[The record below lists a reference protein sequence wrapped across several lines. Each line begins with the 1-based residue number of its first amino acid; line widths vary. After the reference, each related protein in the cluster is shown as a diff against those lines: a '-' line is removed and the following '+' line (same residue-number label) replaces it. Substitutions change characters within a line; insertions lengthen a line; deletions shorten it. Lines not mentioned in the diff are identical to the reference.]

1 MEYLGDVETV
11 TNDGKIVI
19 RAITAP
25 DVGAKIFD
33 NRERC
38 IGTVKRV
45 FGPVDSPYVTV
56 TPSEKNNLNGL
67 LNKKTYHKGE
77 NRNAKGKRRY

>member
-25 DVGAKIFD
+25 DVGARIFD
-33 NRERC
+33 NRER
-38 IGTVKRV
+38 
-45 FGPVDSPYVTV
+45 
-56 TPSEKNNLNGL
+56 
-67 LNKKTYHKGE
+67 
-77 NRNAKGKRRY
+77 